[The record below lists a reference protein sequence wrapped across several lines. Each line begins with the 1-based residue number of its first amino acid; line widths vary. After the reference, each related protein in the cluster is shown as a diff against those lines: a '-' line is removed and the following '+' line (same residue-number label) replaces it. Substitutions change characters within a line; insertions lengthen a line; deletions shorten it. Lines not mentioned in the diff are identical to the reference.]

1 MPKFQ
6 IKNTV
11 RNFSGQITNTSLITV
26 IRLSRAKNDFNPD
39 SLDSFIPYLHICIF
53 TYRDEMGSNELLQ
66 QCLNASKES
75 LTKIDPTQL
84 WKISGTTLISKTITW
99 QSGQKWKFKPVEK
112 EGGKIYIE
120 NTANDK
126 VLATP
131 DNYRQTEE
139 AFDKQNARQK
149 WRKGPADGEGFFTLE
164 NISSEKF
171 LTATSKGG
179 LVVKGN

>member
-1 MPKFQ
+1 MA
-6 IKNTV
+6 
-11 RNFSGQITNTSLITV
+11 S
-26 IRLSRAKNDFNPD
+26 ND
-39 SLDSFIPYLHICIF
+39 
-53 TYRDEMGSNELLQ
+53 LLQ

-75 LTKIDPTQL
+75 LTEIDPTQL

-120 NTANDK
+120 KTSNDK

-131 DNYRQTEE
+131 DNYRLIEE
-139 AFDKQNARQK
+139 AFHKQNPRQK
-149 WRKGPADGEGFFTLE
+149 WKKGPADGEGFFALE

-171 LTATSKGG
+171 LTAISKDG
-179 LVVKGN
+179 LVLKKLWSVTS

>member
-1 MPKFQ
+1 MEINKKAAPNKTGSGLFQ
-6 IKNTV
+6 PWLSTISSPFLNLFT
-11 RNFSGQITNTSLITV
+11 FLTS
-26 IRLSRAKNDFNPD
+26 
-39 SLDSFIPYLHICIF
+39 
-53 TYRDEMGSNELLQ
+53 RDEMVTNDLLQ
-66 QCLNASKES
+66 ECLSASKES

-84 WKISGTTLISKTITW
+84 WKLSSVNLINKTITW
-99 QSGQKWKFKPVEK
+99 QSGYEWKFEPVEK

-120 NTANDK
+120 NTSNDK

-131 DNYRQTEE
+131 DNYRLTEE

-149 WRKGPADGEGFFTLE
+149 WKKGPADGDGFFTLE